1 MIKGMDH
8 VGIAVDNIDDMVS
21 FLKDIFGAKE
31 TSRTDY
37 PNLQQISAKININGA
52 TEFELMQPT
61 GPDGAIG
68 KFMKQSP
75 KGGMHHISI
84 RCDNIETFIEE
95 LEAKGI
101 IVVGK
106 SFDSPVKVAFIHPK
120 SAKGLLIELKETTG

>member
-8 VGIAVDNIDDMVS
+8 VGIAVENVDDMVS
-21 FLKDIFGAKE
+21 FFKDTFGANE

-37 PNLQQISAKININGA
+37 PELQQVSAKVNINGA

-84 RCDNIETFIEE
+84 RCDNIEKFVDE
-95 LEAKGI
+95 LEKKGI
-101 IVVGK
+101 TVVGK
-106 SFDSPVKVAFIHPK
+106 SFDRPVKVAFIHPK
-120 SAKGLLIELKETTG
+120 SAKGLLIELKETSD

>member
-8 VGIAVDNIDDMVS
+8 VGIAVENIDDMVS
-21 FLKDIFGAKE
+21 FFKDTFGANE

-37 PNLQQISAKININGA
+37 PDLQQISAKVNINGA

-84 RCDNIETFIEE
+84 RCDNIEKFVDE
-95 LEAKGI
+95 LEKKGI
-101 IVVGK
+101 TVVGK
-106 SFDSPVKVAFIHPK
+106 SFDRPVKVAFIHPK
-120 SAKGLLIELKETTG
+120 SAKGLLIELKETSD

>member
-8 VGIAVDNIDDMVS
+8 VGIAVENIDDMVS
-21 FLKDIFGAKE
+21 FFKDTFGANE
-31 TSRTDY
+31 TSRTEY
-37 PNLQQISAKININGA
+37 PELQQISAKVNINGA

-84 RCDNIETFIEE
+84 RCDNIEKFVDE
-95 LEAKGI
+95 LEKKGI
-101 IVVGK
+101 TVVGK
-106 SFDSPVKVAFIHPK
+106 SFDRPVKVAFIHPK
-120 SAKGLLIELKETTG
+120 SAKGLLIELKETSD